1 MTGIPHRQDDHAVIM
16 AEFACQIVQE
26 FDTVVAGLMEELG
39 PDTATLQLRAGCHS
53 GPVTAGVLR
62 GETKVQSDSGPLKPL
77 VDLLSCLKFVFK
89 HVRRTSEGHPVLDID
104 FDVGLQLE
112 QRRPL
117 LE

>member
-1 MTGIPHRQDDHAVIM
+1 MHTALKVAFVLPERDGLSCLKRASHGL
-16 AEFACQIVQE
+16 EFGVK
-26 FDTVVAGLMEELG
+26 FDVELWRH
-39 PDTATLQLRAGCHS
+39 QSS
-53 GPVTAGVLR
+53 GQAKNQRNCAGVLR